1 MAPIIVGDWQTLAL
15 QIIGYKA
22 NQGLEKGGTWVSS
35 LVHAHYKPRTN
46 VLVGGQPK
54 NHSIFKIM
62 SGYTVTREQLCE
74 AKRNDFPCELV
85 VLPVVGAAQSSESIR
100 VS

>member
-46 VLVGGQPK
+46 G
-54 NHSIFKIM
+54 
-62 SGYTVTREQLCE
+62 SGWWTT
-74 AKRNDFPCELV
+74 KKSFHF
-85 VLPVVGAAQSSESIR
+85 
-100 VS
+100 